1 MSSSGN
7 RHLHEFPSESSR
19 YEQEIKLRKKPYSQ
33 GINHAPWTYPVP
45 AVTPHVHPS
54 ALPVI
59 SLLHIRRRE
68 SLNHARAIH
77 KPCPEDAVRVRE
89 HAVLQTDDDELTSA
103 EARPDQATDVL
114 GVGEIESGVDF
125 VENVHGCWGVLEQR
139 EDKGE
144 GDEGSRGIVS
154 LKLRMLMGRWETYL

>member
-1 MSSSGN
+1 MDLSSSSIN
-7 RHLHEFPSESSR
+7 ASYTPSQHS
-19 YEQEIKLRKKPYSQ
+19 
-33 GINHAPWTYPVP
+33 T
-45 AVTPHVHPS
+45 
-54 ALPVI
+54 VI

-68 SLNHARAIH
+68 SLDHARAIH
-77 KPCPEDAVRVRE
+77 KDAVRVRE